1 MLYYQLNA
9 AFHFEPYENSKELL
23 TEPDDRYIKRFNQRM
38 RRSFVSVHGNAFP
51 EFAACCRCDKD
62 GAVFALGPEATTTR
76 KALSI
81 VETSLLEDFET
92 LAIHPS
98 TEKRI
103 GFC

>member
-9 AFHFEPYENSKELL
+9 AFHFEPYENHEELL

-38 RRSFVSVHGNAFP
+38 RRAFVSAQANAFS
-51 EFAACCRCDKD
+51 EFAACCRSDKD
-62 GAVFALGPEATTTR
+62 GAVLALGLETTTTR

-81 VETSLLEDFET
+81 AQKALPEDFET
-92 LAIHPS
+92 LAIQPS